1 MFGTL
6 ARGMKDGALGLSF
19 RAYLNDKFKEYG
31 EVTDVAVDTQA
42 NRLTLKA
49 MLRGEKEAVS
59 ATIERYDIEKSA
71 ADYFIV
77 LRQFSS
83 SRAWL
88 TLLLTQ
94 LFSGKRYK
102 LPAAVS
108 KLL

>member
-1 MFGTL
+1 MLGTL
-6 ARGMKDGALGLSF
+6 ARGMKDGALGLTF

-31 EVTDVAVDTQA
+31 EVTDVVVDTQG
-42 NRLTLKA
+42 NRLMIEA
-49 MLRGEKEAVS
+49 MLRGETDRVT
-59 ATIERYDIEKSA
+59 ATIERYDIEKTG
-71 ADYFIV
+71 DGIFIV

-102 LPAAVS
+102 LPSAVR